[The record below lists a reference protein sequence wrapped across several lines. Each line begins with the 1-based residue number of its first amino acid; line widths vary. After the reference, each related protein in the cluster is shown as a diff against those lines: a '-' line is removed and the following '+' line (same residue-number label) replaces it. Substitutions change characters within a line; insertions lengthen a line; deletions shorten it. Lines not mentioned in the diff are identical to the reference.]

1 VNDDFIIKP
10 IDGFGNPVLLRNALA
25 SERPDVLM
33 LFTDPRFFH
42 WVWEMEDEIHQIC
55 PIAYWHVWDNLPVPK
70 FNHVLYESTD
80 LINCHSHL
88 TYSFVKDMFPDRTNF
103 VPHTL
108 PPNLFYPLPEN
119 EISKHKA
126 SIVSPKKLDHFVAL
140 WINRNAKRKRPNDVL
155 WAWKIFMDNLRA
167 KHSTDKALLIMH
179 TQPDDQEG
187 PNLFATAEMLGIEDS
202 IVFSPDRIDFEKM
215 NVVHNVADC
224 VLNIS
229 FAEGFGLST
238 LEAMQAGTPI
248 IAAKTGGLTRQ
259 VVDHRDGSEN
269 GVALDIDLKTLVG
282 SQSVPYI
289 FEDYVSAENIA
300 NGLMKIFEMSPQDRA
315 ALGQKARAYV
325 ESEFSYDKMINKWDE
340 TLTELTENWK
350 TRYTSWSFK
359 EI

>member
-1 VNDDFIIKP
+1 
-10 IDGFGNPVLLRNALA
+10 
-25 SERPDVLM
+25 
-33 LFTDPRFFH
+33 
-42 WVWEMEDEIHQIC
+42 
-55 PIAYWHVWDNLPVPK
+55 
-70 FNHVLYESTD
+70 
-80 LINCHSHL
+80 
-88 TYSFVKDMFPDRTNF
+88 
-103 VPHTL
+103 
-108 PPNLFYPLPEN
+108 
-119 EISKHKA
+119 
-126 SIVSPKKLDHFVAL
+126 
-140 WINRNAKRKRPNDVL
+140 
-155 WAWKIFMDNLRA
+155 MDNLRA